1 MPLQAEIARLEGC
14 LAAKQAECQRLQAEG
29 AEQRQQ
35 TAAVVME
42 KEALQREQ
50 GRLQEQ
56 LADTKKQASPNFMAV
71 AKTAFKLKFYHCD
84 MGHAEVNTR
93 FEL

>member
-1 MPLQAEIARLEGC
+1 MQAEIARLEGC

-29 AEQRQQ
+29 ADQRQQ

-56 LADTKKQASPNFMAV
+56 LADTKKQVTLLLLLWPTGLN
-71 AKTAFKLKFYHCD
+71 Y
-84 MGHAEVNTR
+84 GR
-93 FEL
+93 IRI